1 MLALHFQENYSTKY
15 QFSFYFY
22 KFTKIFRRPVITIQ
36 YLHDFSIP
44 IHQPH
49 HLH

>member
-22 KFTKIFRRPVITIQ
+22 KFTKIFRRTPVITIQ
-36 YLHDFSIP
+36 YLHEFYILD
-44 IHQPH
+44 
-49 HLH
+49 